1 MEVHQAGGGINFTVE
16 KTREASED
24 QLLELLMSRLA
35 RMLRAGKGW
44 NEVLFLG
51 LNINFAT
58 TLTAAQCLKIIP
70 INLFYNIPTLLIQI
84 NYILKYNFDSNSD
97 TLVDFQ
103 HCAIRKVMGGFFRC
117 FFLSLRNDDSRVQI
131 RLWPRGCHW
140 DQDAKGTRK
149 SQDSNTYRNCIYISW
164 CSFNS
169 QVSNFVW
176 LRNLFIGELDKQT
189 IKMFPLQSHAW
200 LLRLLQ

>member
-70 INLFYNIPTLLIQI
+70 INLFYNIFTLLIQM
-84 NYILKYNFDSNSD
+84 NDILKYNFDSN
-97 TLVDFQ
+97 
-103 HCAIRKVMGGFFRC
+103 
-117 FFLSLRNDDSRVQI
+117 
-131 RLWPRGCHW
+131 
-140 DQDAKGTRK
+140 
-149 SQDSNTYRNCIYISW
+149 
-164 CSFNS
+164 
-169 QVSNFVW
+169 
-176 LRNLFIGELDKQT
+176 
-189 IKMFPLQSHAW
+189 
-200 LLRLLQ
+200 